1 MRYLLRRFLHAALL
15 LASAS
20 VLAFMFT
27 SLAPGNYFDEM
38 RLNPQISPE
47 TLAAL
52 KAHYDIDKPLAVRYA
67 VWLKSLAHGEM
78 GYSFAYNAP
87 VAPLLAVRARNTLL
101 LTIISA
107 VLAGCI
113 ALPLGFWSAGVAG
126 RFVDRGVG
134 GGSVVWVGV
143 GGGAG

>member
-1 MRYLLRRFLHAALL
+1 MRYLLRRFFHAVLL
-15 LASAS
+15 LGGAS
-20 VLAFMFT
+20 VLAFLFT

-38 RLNPQISPE
+38 RLNPQISSE

-52 KAHYDIDKPLAVRYA
+52 KAHYDIDKPLAVRYV

-101 LTIISA
+101 LTIISTL
-107 VLAGCI
+107 LAWCV
-113 ALPLGFWSAGVAG
+113 ALPLGVGSAGGEGRWGERAVAG
-126 RFVDRGVG
+126 AAAFLVVIRG
-134 GGSVVWVGV
+134 
-143 GGGAG
+143 